1 MHRAPSPRA
10 TAVTGLVALAVA
22 MGIGR
27 FAFTPLLPMMQVDA
41 GLSVA
46 DAGWLASANYLGYL
60 IGAASAAAVPLR
72 APTGIRAGLLGIALT
87 TVGMGLTG
95 GFWAWLALRTLA
107 GVGSAWVF
115 VFAAAWCLGRL
126 AAAGRSGLG
135 GGVYAGVGAGIA
147 AAGGLCLLAMRAGAG
162 SAEAWL
168 WLGAIAGLGAAAI
181 WRAAGAGEPAPG
193 APPPA
198 QGAEPPASGRRWTA
212 DFVRVVLAYGT
223 LGFGYIIPA
232 TFVPAMAR
240 RIVDDPLVF
249 GLAWPVFGIA
259 AAVSTLVAAAAM
271 RHLGIRR
278 LWALSHGLMAIG
290 AAAPVLSPDMAGIVV
305 AALAV
310 GGTFVVAT
318 MAGMQEARVSGGADA
333 RRLMGL
339 MTAAFAVGQIAGP
352 LLVVRMVGEDGS
364 LARPLAAAAL
374 LLVAT
379 AVALGA
385 TRPRPISAGSSPPSR
400 PGPAPS
406 RR

>member
-1 MHRAPSPRA
+1 MRRAPGPRA

-60 IGAASAAAVPLR
+60 IGAASAAAVPLG
-72 APTGIRAGLLGIALT
+72 AAAGIRAGLLGIALT
-87 TVGMGLTG
+87 TLGMGLTG
-95 GFWAWLALRTLA
+95 DFWAWLALRTLA
-107 GVGSAWVF
+107 GIGSAWVF
-115 VFAAAWCLGRL
+115 VFASAWCLGRL

-135 GGVYAGVGAGIA
+135 GVVYAGVGIGIA

-168 WLGAIAGLGAAAI
+168 WLGAIAGLGAAAV

-193 APPPA
+193 APPA
-198 QGAEPPASGRRWTA
+198 QDAEPPPSRRRWTA

-249 GLAWPVFGIA
+249 GLAWPVFGLA

-271 RHLGIRR
+271 RRLGIRR
-278 LWALSHGLMAIG
+278 LWALSHGLMALG
-290 AAAPVLSPDMAGIVV
+290 AAAPVLSPGMAGIVA

-352 LLVVRMVGEDGS
+352 LLVVRMVGADGS
-364 LARPLAAAAL
+364 VARPLAATAL

-385 TRPRPISAGSSPPSR
+385 TRARPLTAGSSPPSR

>member
-1 MHRAPSPRA
+1 MDRAPSPRA

-27 FAFTPLLPMMQVDA
+27 FAFTPLLPMMQADA

-46 DAGWLASANYLGYL
+46 DGGWLASANYLGYL
-60 IGAASAAAVPLR
+60 VGAASAAALPVR
-72 APTGIRAGLLGIALT
+72 AATAIRASLLGIALAT
-87 TVGMGLTG
+87 LGMGLSH

-115 VFAAAWCLGRL
+115 VFSSAWCLARL
-126 AAAGRSGLG
+126 AAAGRSGLSG
-135 GGVYAGVGAGIA
+135 VVYAGVGAGIA
-147 AAGGLCLLAMRAGAG
+147 AAGGLCLLAMRAGVG
-162 SAEAWL
+162 SSEAWL
-168 WLGAIAGLGAAAI
+168 WLGAIASLGSAAI
-181 WRAAGAGEPAPG
+181 WRRAGAGEA
-193 APPPA
+193 APPDEA
-198 QGAEPPASGRRWTA
+198 TASADGGARWSA
-212 DFVRVVLAYGT
+212 DRARVVLAYAT

-240 RIVDDPLVF
+240 QIVDDPLVF

-278 LWALSHGLMAIG
+278 LWALSHGLMALG

-305 AALAV
+305 SALAV

-318 MAGMQEARVSGGADA
+318 MAGMQEARASGDADA
-333 RRLMGL
+333 RWLMGL
-339 MTAAFAVGQIAGP
+339 MTAAFAFGQIAGP
-352 LLVVRMVGEDGS
+352 LLVVRMVGPDGS
-364 LARPLAAAAL
+364 LARPLIVAAL
-374 LLVAT
+374 LLVAS
-379 AVALGA
+379 AVALAA
-385 TRPRPISAGSSPPSR
+385 TRARPLTAGSSPPR
-400 PGPAPS
+400 PPGPAPS

>member
-1 MHRAPSPRA
+1 MRRAPSPRA

-46 DAGWLASANYLGYL
+46 DGGWLASANYLGYL

-72 APTGIRAGLLGIALT
+72 AAAGIRAGLSGIALT
-87 TVGMGLTG
+87 TVGMGLAG

-115 VFAAAWCLGRL
+115 VFASAWCLGRL

-135 GGVYAGVGAGIA
+135 GVVYAGVGLGIA

-168 WLGAIAGLGAAAI
+168 WLGAVAGLGAAAI
-181 WRAAGAGEPAPG
+181 WRAAGAGETMPG
-193 APPPA
+193 APPS
-198 QGAEPPASGRRWTA
+198 AEDAAASSRRWTA
-212 DFVRVVLAYGT
+212 DFVRVVLVYGT

-240 RIVDDPLVF
+240 RIVDDPLTF

-271 RHLGIRR
+271 RRLGIRR
-278 LWALSHGLMAIG
+278 LWAVSHGLMAIG
-290 AAAPVLSPDMAGIVV
+290 AAAPVLSPDMAGIVA

-318 MAGMQEARVSGGADA
+318 MAGMQEARVSGSCADA
-333 RRLMGL
+333 RRRMGL
-339 MTAAFAVGQIAGP
+339 MTASFAVGQIAGP
-352 LLVVRMVGEDGS
+352 LLVVRMVGADGS
-364 LARPLAAAAL
+364 LARPLVVAAL
-374 LLVAT
+374 LLVAS

-385 TRPRPISAGSSPPSR
+385 TRARPLTAGSSPPSR